1 MTRGIEAA
9 LWGTATR
16 DAEIRESRAGTEFG
30 TINLMTH
37 DGSTD
42 ADGKPVATFV
52 KALAFGQHVN
62 TARGIR
68 KGDRIYV
75 EGQLSASIWQTND
88 GQPRLDLTVK
98 AFTLQKT
105 GIGKNRPPRDG
116 PRTEHQAPLER
127 QERRPEF
134 NDEIGF

>member
-16 DAEIRESRAGTEFG
+16 DAEIRESRAGKEFG
-30 TINLMTH
+30 TIKLMTH

-88 GQPRLDLTVK
+88 GQPRLDLTIK

-105 GIGKNRPPRDG
+105 GIGKNRPPRGDAG
-116 PRTEHQAPLER
+116 APNYQRPIEPER
-127 QERRPEF
+127 APF
-134 NDEIGF
+134 NDDLGF